1 MTVKEAT
8 MIELLYK
15 LIACHFVG
23 DYALQIDFIA
33 KSKGSNLWHMIAH
46 CVLYTVPF
54 AIVFGTDWRID
65 VILAMHFIVDSFKA
79 RWHKIG
85 YASDQILHLATLA
98 IYLI

>member
-1 MTVKEAT
+1 

-15 LIACHFVG
+15 LFACHFVG
-23 DYALQIDFIA
+23 DYVLQTDFLA

-54 AIVFGTDWRID
+54 AIVFEIDWRIA
-65 VILAMHFIVDSFKA
+65 VVLATHIIVDNLKA
-79 RWHKIG
+79 RWNKIG
-85 YASDQILHLATLA
+85 YVTDQLLHIATLA